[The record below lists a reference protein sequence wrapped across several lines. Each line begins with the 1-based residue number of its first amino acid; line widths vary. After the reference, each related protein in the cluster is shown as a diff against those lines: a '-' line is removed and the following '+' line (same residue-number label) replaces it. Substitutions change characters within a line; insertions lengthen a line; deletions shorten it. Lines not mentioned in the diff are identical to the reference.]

1 MPPSMWPHF
10 TFAEI
15 ALVVG
20 LRALWM
26 APDWGFKL
34 LGLAAAVQQFRRMH

>member
-1 MPPSMWPHF
+1 MWPHF

-20 LRALWM
+20 VRALWM
-26 APDWGFKL
+26 VPDWGFKL
-34 LGLAAAVQQFRRMH
+34 LDLAAAVQRFRRRR